1 MKEIVI
7 KYQEIE
13 DFSLLSTMDRELM
26 KQAKSAANIAYA
38 PYSEFNVGAALILE
52 NNHIVVGNNQENSSF
67 PCGICAERVALFY
80 KGANYPELLIKKI
93 AITASSKNFKLDNP
107 VGPCGL
113 CRQVLIE
120 YEDKQSSDIEVIL
133 FNSKRLFKLA
143 NAKDLL
149 PLSFKENKLK
159 RNQL

>member
-13 DFSLLSTMDRELM
+13 DFSLLSDLDRELM
-26 KQAKSAANIAYA
+26 KKAKDIANTAYS
-38 PYSEFNVGAALILE
+38 PYSEFNVGAAIFLE
-52 NNHIVVGNNQENSSF
+52 NNKFVVGNNQENSSF
-67 PCGICAERVALFY
+67 PCGICAERVALFAT
-80 KGANYPELLIKKI
+80 GTNYPNVLIKKI
-93 AITASSKNFKLDNP
+93 AITAMSKNFNLENP

-120 YEDKQSSDIEVIL
+120 YEDKQSSDIEVLL
-133 FNSKRLFKLA
+133 FNNKRLVKLN

-149 PLSFKENKLK
+149 PLFFKENKLK
-159 RNQL
+159 RH

>member
-13 DFSLLSTMDRELM
+13 DFSLLSDIDRELM
-26 KQAKSAANIAYA
+26 KKAKEIASTAYS
-38 PYSEFNVGAALILE
+38 PYSEFNVGAAIFLE
-52 NNHIVVGNNQENSSF
+52 NNKFVVGNNQENSSF
-67 PCGICAERVALFY
+67 PCGICAERVALFAT
-80 KGANYPELLIKKI
+80 GANYPNILIKKI
-93 AITASSKNFKLDNP
+93 AITAMPKNFNLENP

-120 YEDKQSSDIEVIL
+120 YEDKQSSDIEVLL
-133 FNSKRLFKLA
+133 FNSERLIKLN

-149 PLSFKENKLK
+149 PLFFTENKLK
-159 RNQL
+159 RI